1 MKKVIRLT
9 ESDLANMVKRIIRE
23 MDDDL
28 DYESNYEKMTKEDV
42 RAAIADFFSDKLE
55 NLSPREIRKM
65 KSIVNDKM
73 SGSSMEMGEDLDDR
87 KRKRRQNLGIA
98 GGLGMAGIGALS
110 ALSHGMGYT
119 DAGEL
124 MVAIHDAVHSVGG
137 NYSGITPG
145 AGGVG
150 RASSISG
157 TSVTYAGGGGAT
169 DWAGVSAAGGTGGG
183 GAGGATGVAGTA
195 NTGGGGGGSGFG
207 SGGSGAGGSG
217 IVIIRYPIG

>member
-137 NYSGITPG
+137 NYSGTI
-145 AGGVG
+145 
-150 RASSISG
+150 
-157 TSVTYAGGGGAT
+157 
-169 DWAGVSAAGGTGGG
+169 GTGMVF
-183 GAGGATGVAGTA
+183 AGLGMALKNYAEK
-195 NTGGGGGGSGFG
+195 SMD
-207 SGGSGAGGSG
+207 SEM
-217 IVIIRYPIG
+217 